1 MTDLL
6 HDIGL
11 YTAFGI
17 LGAGY
22 LGLGIV
28 MYRHFKYYSTQP
40 VEFKK
45 GFNLYKSYFSAFFIK
60 INIKLYEMNSVSRVF
75 YRDFTILP
83 EGYEFYRM
91 LPNSIVMLDDSPVYN
106 ETFAFQNILA
116 VPNKYNLE
124 L

>member
-1 MTDLL
+1 MFRSRQAAKFYIIRLDLFEVKSSDCAKFVNL
-6 HDIGL
+6 FWNYI
-11 YTAFGI
+11 
-17 LGAGY
+17 
-22 LGLGIV
+22 
-28 MYRHFKYYSTQP
+28 

-106 ETFAFQNILA
+106 ETFAFQNILV
-116 VPNKYNLE
+116 VPNKYNLD